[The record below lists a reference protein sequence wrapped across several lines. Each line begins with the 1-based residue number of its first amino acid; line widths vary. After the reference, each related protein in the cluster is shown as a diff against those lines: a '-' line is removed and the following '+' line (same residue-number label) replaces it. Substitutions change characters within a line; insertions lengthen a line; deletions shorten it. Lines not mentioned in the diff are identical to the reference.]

1 MAVPIVQWLPV
12 HAELGWTLL
21 GLICASVLLWKL
33 APEERRRI
41 GFVGALSAAA
51 LVIWLGAALPA
62 SPPWIL
68 QTARA
73 ILELIGLLLA
83 VVFVFQVILKRWRAP
98 RILSDLIIGVG
109 YVAILIALLT
119 RVGVNLTGII
129 ATSAVATAVIGF
141 GMQDLLGNLAGG
153 LVLEFER
160 SIQEGDWIRT
170 DQFWGQVRSVRMR
183 HTALETPDGD
193 TILAPN
199 SVLMRSAVTVLG
211 RTGGSGGGPIKHRK
225 LVVFQLHHGYSPA
238 TVVEGVEQ
246 ALGASAMEGIAENPR
261 PRCIVVEYHPQ
272 YVEYGALVWL
282 MRPGLEM
289 ADISGVRT
297 RISFALTRIGAP
309 LASIPYVVDQRTEA
323 APDLD
328 AAAKERMDLLRR
340 IEVVQCLN
348 EEETRQLASH
358 MRKVSFAP
366 GEAILRQGD
375 AGDSAYIVKSGR
387 VRILLSNDSGLS
399 EQVACLAPGDFFGEM
414 SLLTGERRTAT
425 AMALDQVDCYHL
437 AKADLDA
444 VFAGRPDVAADIA
457 GLLANRQAGLA
468 AVREKLSDEAARQR
482 ELQNRSD
489 LLSRIRRYFAISG
502 S

>member
-1 MAVPIVQWLPV
+1 V
-12 HAELGWTLL
+12 HPELGWTLL
-21 GLICASVLLWKL
+21 GLICGSILLWRL
-33 APEERRRI
+33 APAERRRI
-41 GFVGALSAAA
+41 GFVWALSVVA
-51 LVIWLGAALPA
+51 LVLWLGAALPA
-62 SPPWIL
+62 SPPWIA

-73 ILELIGLLLA
+73 ILELIGMLLA
-83 VVFVFQVILKRWRAP
+83 VVLVFQVILRRWRAP

-160 SIQEGDWIRT
+160 TIREGDWIRT
-170 DQFWGQVRSVRMR
+170 DQFYGQVRSVRMR
-183 HTALETPDGD
+183 HTALETPDHD

-199 SVLMRSAVTVLG
+199 SVLMRSAVTILG
-211 RTGGSGGGPIKHRK
+211 RTASSGNDPMKHRK
-225 LVVFQLHHGYSPA
+225 LVLFQLHYGYSPA
-238 TVVEGVEQ
+238 AVVEAVEQ
-246 ALGASAMEGIAENPR
+246 ALGASVMEGIAENPK

-282 MRPGLEM
+282 MRPGFELV
-289 ADISGVRT
+289 DISGVRT
-297 RISFALTRIGAP
+297 RINFALTRIGAP
-309 LASIPYVVDQRTEA
+309 LSSIPYMVEQRTEA

-328 AAAKERMDLLRR
+328 AESKERMDLLRR
-340 IEVVQCLN
+340 IEVAQCLN

-358 MRKVSFAP
+358 MRKVSFGP
-366 GEAILRQGD
+366 GEVILRQGD

-425 AMALDQVDCYHL
+425 ALALDQVDCYHL
-437 AKADLDA
+437 AKPDLDA

-457 GLLANRQAGLA
+457 GLLAKRQEGLA

-489 LLSRIRRYFAISG
+489 LLSRIRRYFAISA

>member
-1 MAVPIVQWLPV
+1 M
-12 HAELGWTLL
+12 
-21 GLICASVLLWKL
+21 LLWRL
-33 APEERRRI
+33 APAERRRI
-41 GFVGALSAAA
+41 GFVWALSVAA
-51 LVIWLGAALPA
+51 LLLWLAAGLPS
-62 SPPWIL
+62 SPRWIL

-73 ILELIGLLLA
+73 ILELIGLHLA
-83 VVFVFQVILKRWRAP
+83 VVLVFQVVLRRWRAP
-98 RILSDLIIGVG
+98 RILSDLIVG
-109 YVAILIALLT
+109 AGYIAILIALLT

-153 LVLEFER
+153 LVLELER
-160 SIQEGDWIRT
+160 TILEGDWIRS
-170 DQFWGQVRSVRMR
+170 DQFYGQVRSVRLR

-199 SVLMRSAVTVLG
+199 SALMRSAVTVLG
-211 RTGGSGGGPIKHRK
+211 RTGGSGAGPIKHRK
-225 LVVFQLHHGYSPA
+225 LVLFQLHYGYSPP
-238 TVVEGVEQ
+238 VVIDAVEQ

-282 MRPGLEM
+282 MRPALELV
-289 ADISGVRT
+289 DISGVRT

-309 LASIPYVVDQRTEA
+309 LTSIPYVVDQRSEA
-323 APDLD
+323 APDGD
-328 AAAKERMDLLRR
+328 TEAKERLGLLRR
-340 IEVVQCLN
+340 IEVIQCLN
-348 EEETRQLASH
+348 EEEARQLASH

-366 GEAILRQGD
+366 GEVILRQGD
-375 AGDSAYIVKSGR
+375 AGDSAYIVKNGR

-425 AMALDQVDCYHL
+425 AAALDQVDCYRL
-437 AKADLDA
+437 DKPDLDA
-444 VFAGRPDVAADIA
+444 VFAGRPELAGDIA

-482 ELQNRSD
+482 ELQNRDD
-489 LLSRIRRYFAISG
+489 LLSRIRRYFAIG
-502 S
+502 

>member
-1 MAVPIVQWLPV
+1 V
-12 HAELGWTLL
+12 HSELGWTLL
-21 GLICASVLLWKL
+21 ALFCASILRWRL
-33 APEERRRI
+33 APAERRRI
-41 GFVGALSAAA
+41 GFVWTLSVAA
-51 LVIWLGAALPA
+51 LLLWLAAGLPA
-62 SPPWIL
+62 SPRWVVE
-68 QTARA
+68 TARA

-83 VVFVFQVILKRWRAP
+83 VVFVFQVILTRWRAP

-109 YVAILIALLT
+109 YVAILITLLT

-141 GMQDLLGNLAGG
+141 GMQDLLANLAGG

-160 SIQEGDWIRT
+160 TILEGDWIRT
-170 DQFWGQVRSVRMR
+170 DQFYGQVRSVRMR
-183 HTALETPDGD
+183 HTALETPDHD

-199 SVLMRSAVTVLG
+199 SALMRSAVTVLG
-211 RTGGSGGGPIKHRK
+211 RTASSGGAPMKHRK
-225 LVVFQLHHGYSPA
+225 LVLFQLHYGYSPPV
-238 TVVEGVEQ
+238 VVEAVEQ
-246 ALGASAMEGIAENPR
+246 ALGASAMDGIAEDPK

-282 MRPGLEM
+282 MRPGLELL
-289 ADISGVRT
+289 DISGVRT

-309 LASIPYVVDQRTEA
+309 LASIPYVVDQRAEA
-323 APDLD
+323 APDVD
-328 AAAKERMDLLRR
+328 IEAKERIDLLRR

-358 MRKVSFAP
+358 MRKVSFAS
-366 GEAILRQGD
+366 GEVILRQGD
-375 AGDSAYIVKSGR
+375 PGDSAYIVKSGR

-425 AMALDQVDCYHL
+425 AIALDQSDCYRL
-437 AKADLDA
+437 DKPELDA
-444 VFAGRPDVAADIA
+444 VFASRPELAGDIA
-457 GLLANRQAGLA
+457 ALLANRQAGLA
-468 AVREKLSDEAARQR
+468 AVRDKLSDEAARQR

-489 LLSRIRRYFAISG
+489 LLSRIRKYFAI
-502 S
+502 

>member
-1 MAVPIVQWLPV
+1 MTVPIVHWLPV
-12 HAELGWTLL
+12 HPELGWTLL
-21 GLICASVLLWKL
+21 GLICASLLLWRL
-33 APEERRRI
+33 APAERRRI
-41 GFVGALSAAA
+41 GFVWALSVAA
-51 LVIWLGAALPA
+51 LVLWLLAGLPS
-62 SPPWIL
+62 SPLWIA

-73 ILELIGLLLA
+73 LLELIGLHLA

-109 YVAILIALLT
+109 YAAILIGLLT

-160 SIQEGDWIRT
+160 TILEGDWIRT
-170 DQFWGQVRSVRMR
+170 DQFYGQVRTVRLR
-183 HTALETPDGD
+183 HTALETPDND

-199 SVLMRSAVTVLG
+199 SALMRSAVTVLG
-211 RTGGSGGGPIKHRK
+211 RTAASGGAPLKHRK
-225 LVVFQLHHGYSPA
+225 LVLFQLHYGYSPPA
-238 TVVEGVEQ
+238 VVEAVEQ
-246 ALGASAMEGIAENPR
+246 ALGASPMDGIAQDPR

-282 MRPGLEM
+282 MRPGLELL
-289 ADISGVRT
+289 DLSGVRT

-309 LASIPYVVDQRTEA
+309 LAPIPYVVDQRAEA
-323 APDLD
+323 APDGDLE
-328 AAAKERMDLLRR
+328 AKERMDLLRR

-348 EEETRQLASH
+348 EAEAQQLASH
-358 MRKVSFAP
+358 MRRVSFAP
-366 GEAILRQGD
+366 GEVILRQGD
-375 AGDSAYIVKSGR
+375 AGDSAYLVKSGR

-425 AMALDQVDCYHL
+425 ALALDQVDCYQL
-437 AKADLDA
+437 SKADLDA
-444 VFAGRPDVAADIA
+444 VFAGRPEAAADIA

-468 AVREKLSDEAARQR
+468 AVREKLSDEAAKQR
-482 ELQNRSD
+482 ELQNRND
-489 LLSRIRRYFAISG
+489 LLTRIKRYFAISG
-502 S
+502 L